1 MKSVR
6 FWLEN
11 PANEHSIS
19 SGKFRMQKI
28 REILL
33 SVHCGLHRV
42 NNEKATASSK
52 SSENNLNNY
61 YCWQEE
67 EKTATW

>member
-1 MKSVR
+1 MNIQLVRENLECRKSAR
-6 FWLEN
+6 Y
-11 PANEHSIS
+11 S
-19 SGKFRMQKI
+19 SQFI
-28 REILL
+28 ADC
-33 SVHCGLHRV
+33 SRV